1 MTNRYNLLT
10 QDYIMKRRAFLKN
23 TLLASAATATAL
35 VAPSALAKWTK
46 ETFEAEGFDAVMAAI
61 GADKAETS
69 DKITIKAPEIAEN
82 GMVVPITISTD
93 IAGVTAI
100 HLLIK
105 ENPSPLTASFT
116 LSEKAI
122 PSVKSRIKMGKS
134 SDVIAVVKA
143 GDKTYMNTVAV
154 KVTKG
159 GCGG

>member
-1 MTNRYNLLT
+1 
-10 QDYIMKRRAFLKN
+10 MKRRYFLKG
-23 TLLASAATATAL
+23 TLAASAATAVAL
-35 VAPSALAKWTK
+35 VAPSALAEWSK
-46 ETFEAEGFDAVMAAI
+46 ETFEATGFDAAMAAL
-61 GADKAETS
+61 GGDKAEAS

-82 GMVVPITISTD
+82 GMVVPITVSTD
-93 IAGVTAI
+93 IEGVSSI

-105 ENPSPLTASFT
+105 ENPSPVAASFT

-134 SDVIAVVKA
+134 SDVVALVKA
-143 GDKTYMNTVAV
+143 GDKTYSKTVAV